1 MMTPQEVASC
11 TFAKAMMGGY
21 NMAAVDDF
29 LDKLTEDYTA
39 LHKENTA
46 LKAKLKVVADKLKE
60 YRDMEDAMRAALL
73 TSQKMASSIVA
84 EAEQKR
90 DAMIADAAGGAKKRL
105 QELQEQV
112 DREERRVKEVH
123 NRVDEELKAEKRR
136 LEAGQEQLRSF
147 IRDVSAVC
155 NNQLALL
162 EQLPDLPAAPES
174 QPAPKA
180 VEDAPA
186 AAPAIQAVPETD
198 EEEEPAFAP
207 LPEPDPAPAPK
218 AEAAPAKPPKAA
230 APVEE
235 EDLDIAQK
243 LADVFSAF
251 DAGAASSDDKDKE
264 DDNPFADDDFS
275 DDDDDDDDTAATRI
289 MNLDDLQFGRNYT
302 RD

>member
-11 TFAKAMMGGY
+11 TFAKSVMGGY

-29 LDKLTEDYTA
+29 LDKLTEDYST
-39 LHKENTA
+39 LHKENAA

-105 QELQEQV
+105 QEIQEQV
-112 DREERRVKEVH
+112 EREERRLKEVH
-123 NRVDEELKAEKRR
+123 NRVDQELEAERRR

-155 NNQLALL
+155 NNELALL

-180 VEDAPA
+180 EAVPAPAPA
-186 AAPAIQAVPETD
+186 AQEKA
-198 EEEEPAFAP
+198 EEEPAAAP
-207 LPEPDPAPAPK
+207 LPEPEPAPAPK
-218 AEAAPAKPPKAA
+218 AETAPAKPPKAA
-230 APVEE
+230 APVDED
-235 EDLDIAQK
+235 DLDIAQK
-243 LADVFSAF
+243 LEDVFSAF
-251 DAGAASSDDKDKE
+251 DTGSASSDDTGEE
-264 DDNPFADDDFS
+264 DADPFADNDFS
-275 DDDDDDDDTAATRI
+275 DDDDDDEDTAATRI